1 MDTLAIFGLQLVLSL
16 IVYTII
22 AKWYVSPWLAE
33 KSIQFALILLIFP
46 HAFRH
51 VGLTFFVPGI
61 VGSSLP
67 ASFANM
73 AAYGDLVSGLLAIV
87 VLVSLRKNWN
97 LALPLAWL
105 FNIIGTIDL
114 LNALSH
120 AEAVPHLGATWFIPT
135 FFVPLLLVTHVMIFS
150 RLLKVRR

>member
-16 IVYTII
+16 IVYALI

-33 KSIQFALILLIFP
+33 KSIQFALIILIFP

-51 VGLTFFVPGI
+51 VGLTFLVPGV

-67 ASFANM
+67 ISFANM
-73 AAYGDLVSGLLAIV
+73 AAYGDLISGLLAIV
-87 VLVSLRKNWN
+87 VLVTLRKNWN

-105 FNIIGTIDL
+105 FNIVGTMDL

-120 AEAVPHLGATWFIPT
+120 ADAVPHLGATWFIPT
-135 FFVPLLLVTHVMIFS
+135 FFVPLLLVTHVMIFA
-150 RLLKVRR
+150 RLIRVKR

>member
-16 IVYTII
+16 IVYTLI

-51 VGLTFFVPGI
+51 VGLTFFVPGL
-61 VGSSLP
+61 VDSSLP